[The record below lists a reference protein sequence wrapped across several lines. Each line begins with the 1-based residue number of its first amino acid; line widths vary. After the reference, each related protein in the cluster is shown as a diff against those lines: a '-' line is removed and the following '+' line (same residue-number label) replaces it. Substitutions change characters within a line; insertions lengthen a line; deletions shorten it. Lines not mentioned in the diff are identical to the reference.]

1 MTITGSDTIAAVATP
16 RGAGGI
22 AIIKISG
29 PDALLVLERI
39 FRPARRHHGRRAAFD
54 HQRIYY
60 GHVVHPED
68 GVLDEVLV
76 TIMKAPQSYT
86 TEDVVEINCHGGAL
100 VTREILDLVVAQGAR
115 VADPGEF
122 TRRAFM
128 GGRISL
134 AQAESVIDL
143 INAKTRRAQRAGL
156 QQLMYGVDLQV
167 QDLLNQLTTY
177 LAEIEAYLDFDDDLE
192 ETIALTPLGDYIQ
205 QEMLPTLEGLIDSYR
220 ESRLLNDGL
229 RVVIAG
235 RPNVG
240 KSSLANRLLNQDRVI
255 VTAQPGTTR
264 DTIEETIAI
273 DGTPVVITDTAGI
286 HGSTD
291 PIEALGIERSREAIR
306 RADLVLLVIDS
317 TGDLQAEDIKIYN
330 EIKYM
335 SHIVIPNK
343 IDLVAVRP
351 SPADFQ
357 PIDPLHLVAISA
369 LTGEGID
376 DLKQHIVAC
385 TGLDRVP
392 EDGTVLVNLRQR
404 QLLEATQAHIQRAA
418 AFLGRD
424 VDTELAA
431 VEINDAIRRLGEIL
445 GQDVAPDVLDH
456 IFRRFCIGK

>member
-1 MTITGSDTIAAVATP
+1 MGSDTIAAVATP

-22 AIIKISG
+22 AVIKISG

-39 FRPARRHHGRRAAFD
+39 FRPARRHHGRQAAFD

-100 VTREILDLVVAQGAR
+100 VTREVLDLVVAQGAR

-143 INAKTRRAQRAGL
+143 INAKTRRAKRAGL
-156 QQLMYGVDLQV
+156 QQLMYGVDQQV

-192 ETIALTPLGDYIQ
+192 ETIALTPLGDQMQ
-205 QEMLPTLEGLIDSYR
+205 QEMMPTLGRLIGSYR
-220 ESRLLNDGL
+220 ESRLLNEGL

-240 KSSLANRLLNQDRVI
+240 KSSLANRLFNQDRVI

-286 HGSTD
+286 HGSKD
-291 PIEALGIERSREAIR
+291 PIEALGIERTREAIR

-317 TGDLQAEDIKIYN
+317 TCGLQAEDIKIYN
-330 EIKYM
+330 EIKGM
-335 SHIVIPNK
+335 RHVVVLNK
-343 IDLVAVRP
+343 IDLVKVRP
-351 SPADFQ
+351 SPTVYR
-357 PIDPLHLVAISA
+357 PIDPLHLVVISA

-376 DLKQHIVAC
+376 DLKRQLLAC
-385 TGLDRVP
+385 TGLDAVP

-418 AFLGRD
+418 DFLGRD